1 MTQRIP
7 TAQARKGFANVLRDS
22 AKGERIKL
30 TRYNKT
36 VAVIIPK
43 KDLVDLEECE
53 KQRPPGGNGE
63 SDEASA
69 SAASQARHAHKH
81 GKPDK

>member
-7 TAQARKGFANVLRDS
+7 TAEARKGFANVLRSS

-43 KDLVDLEECE
+43 KDLTDLEECE
-53 KQRPPGGNGE
+53 KQRTPNGNDE
-63 SDEASA
+63 SESAEASH
-69 SAASQARHAHKH
+69 ARHHKH
-81 GKPDK
+81 GKTDSKADR